1 MCIPL
6 KPKNKLKNI
15 IVWQMLKMKKKS
27 INKNFKNLNLEIKL
41 STNYASLIVRIF
53 FICGYDT
60 LG

>member
-1 MCIPL
+1 
-6 KPKNKLKNI
+6 
-15 IVWQMLKMKKKS
+15 MLKMKKKS

-41 STNYASLIVRIF
+41 SANYASLIVRIF